1 MADNRP
7 QDAMNPALAAR
18 LHLALTASEDV
29 LYDIVRDPSVDVLLA
44 ALKNPGLAP
53 DHLKVLLRRTDL
65 TEQIILAVSRTKLYE
80 EHHGVRALVFRNA
93 ATPSHIAVSMVPQ
106 LHLFELVDA
115 VLLAT
120 IPPDHRIA
128 AERAVV
134 QRLPSVPLGNR
145 ITLARRA
152 TATIL
157 EALLA
162 DGDSRLMEACLAN
175 PRLSEGSIA
184 RLLNGANATAEVI
197 SAIARHDRW
206 KARPGVRRAIL
217 RNSRTPLIWFT
228 LWLPSLPV
236 TELRDLA
243 ISTRLDLPRKRLV
256 QEALEKRTG
265 AVRKQK
271 KA

>member
-1 MADNRP
+1 MTDGSHQCTIDAD
-7 QDAMNPALAAR
+7 LAVR
-18 LHLALTASEDV
+18 LRHALTAGEDA
-29 LYDIVRDPSVDVLLA
+29 LYNVVRDPSSDVLLA
-44 ALKNPGLAP
+44 SLKNPVLSP
-53 DHLKVLLRRTDL
+53 DHLKILLRRTDL
-65 TEQIILAVSRTKLYE
+65 SEAVILAVTRTKPYE

-93 ATPSHIAVSMVPQ
+93 ATPAHIAVSLVPQ

-152 TATIL
+152 TSTIL

-175 PRLSEGSIA
+175 PRLSEGSLA
-184 RLLNGANATAEVI
+184 RLLNGGSATAEVI

-236 TELRDLA
+236 TELRELA
-243 ISTRLDLPRKRLV
+243 LTNRLDLPRKRLV

-265 AVRKQK
+265 GGGKQK